1 MGSHT
6 RRPGEYVRPSG
17 RILLDDHDRSEG
29 EYYAAGA
36 YHHQESLG
44 RFRAG
49 QTVEV
54 ELVPEPFNPW
64 DARAV
69 AYDVQG
75 QRVAYMPGTAAKFWH
90 DVVNAWNAAGCAVYV
105 RAMVNRWD
113 SNGEVRFGLTVPAW
127 EWQSLLN
134 MAEAAGLRSAWE
146 AVMRGL
152 SDQQRLL
159 MREDG
164 GYTPDDSV
172 LKVLLRKREEFPM
185 FRWGGKRDGDLG
197 ERMPFWY
204 GYFVREQI
212 REERERHR
220 FARSVKSD
228 LVFAFKEEIRRRKSL
243 EREQARLL
251 RHEREK
257 QALRLRSEGL
267 TNTDVAAEL
276 GLSPKQ
282 VEGLLYRAR
291 KATGATLRRNDDLQH
306 ERRRAAEEA
315 LGHKRSGMAR
325 AEIARTMGRSVDSV
339 KELLQD
345 AVFYEAPGDHP
356 ERLELAVRCADSR
369 REGHTKEMV
378 LAELG
383 VTRAKALR
391 AFRDASF
398 LESSGHEALGSGRAD
413 LRVT

>member
-6 RRPGEYVRPSG
+6 RRPGEYVRPSD
-17 RILLDDHDRSEG
+17 RILLDDYCRPEG

-36 YHHQESLG
+36 YHHQQSLG
-44 RFRAG
+44 RFHAG

-75 QRVAYMPGTAAKFWH
+75 QRVAYMPGIAAKFWH
-90 DVVNAWNAAGCAVYV
+90 DVVTAWNAAGYAVYV
-105 RAMVNRWD
+105 RALVNRWD
-113 SNGEVRFGLTVPAW
+113 NGGEARFGLTAPKW
-127 EWQSLLN
+127 DWQSLLD
-134 MAEAAGLRSAWE
+134 MAEAAGLRTAWE

-152 SDQQRLL
+152 SDRQRLL

-172 LKVLLRKREEFPM
+172 LKVLLRTREEFPM

-204 GYFVREQI
+204 GYFVREQVGE
-212 REERERHR
+212 EERKERD
-220 FARSVKSD
+220 AWSLKAD
-228 LVFAFKEEIRRRKSL
+228 LVFAFKEEIRRRRSL
-243 EREQARLL
+243 EREEARLR

-257 QALRLRSEGL
+257 QALRLQSEGF
-267 TNTDVAAEL
+267 TNRDVAAEL

-282 VEGLLYRAR
+282 VEHLLYRAR
-291 KATGATLRRNDDLQH
+291 KATGATLRRNEDLQQ

-345 AVFYEAPGDHP
+345 AVFYEAPRDHP
-356 ERLELAVRCADSR
+356 ERLELAMRCAEFRD
-369 REGHTKEMV
+369 EGHTKEKVVAM
-378 LAELG
+378 LG

-391 AFRDASF
+391 AFRDATF
-398 LESSGHEALGSGRAD
+398 LESSGHEILG
-413 LRVT
+413 RVM